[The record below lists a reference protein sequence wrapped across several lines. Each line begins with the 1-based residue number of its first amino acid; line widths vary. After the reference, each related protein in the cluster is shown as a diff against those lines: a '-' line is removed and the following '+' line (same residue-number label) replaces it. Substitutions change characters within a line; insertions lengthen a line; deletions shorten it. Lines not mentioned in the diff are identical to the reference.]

1 MILNYR
7 FVYALP
13 AIDSFLAC
21 WADLSDGDGRRWQ
34 IRIVLIRKKL
44 ESFHSDPGPAPNPVS
59 QPPRA
64 KLS

>member
-13 AIDSFLAC
+13 AIDLLLTC
-21 WADLSDGDGRRWQ
+21 WADLSSGDERRWQ

-44 ESFHSDPGPAPNPVS
+44 KSFHSDPGAAPNPVP

-64 KLS
+64 QLS